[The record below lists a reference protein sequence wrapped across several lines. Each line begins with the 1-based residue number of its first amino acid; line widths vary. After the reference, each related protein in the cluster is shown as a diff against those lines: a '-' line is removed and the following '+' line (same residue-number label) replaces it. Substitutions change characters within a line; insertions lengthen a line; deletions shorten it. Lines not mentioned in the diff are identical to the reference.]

1 MLVEMWMDIDM
12 LLMGLYTL
20 FLKGNL
26 IIIIQSFKNK
36 NFLV

>member
-1 MLVEMWMDIDM
+1 MLVEMWMDTDM
-12 LLMGLYTL
+12 LLMALYTL

-36 NFLV
+36 RK

>member
-1 MLVEMWMDIDM
+1 MLVKMWMDIDT

-26 IIIIQSFKNK
+26 IIIIQSF
-36 NFLV
+36 